1 MFFVCYCC
9 GVRTRYIFLFYGS
22 ILGNCTLLL
31 FRLFCL
37 TFLLVS
43 RNQCSWFVSLILILV
58 CAHQHQV
65 VVSSF
70 VVQWL
75 DFSAFNQENLILNY
89 LVLDEQIQAKK
100 TYMSVS
106 TTQYSGRVWTTNE
119 QKFQV
124 VMMSWLDTRKQFKG
138 AYECSSFKVTLRC
151 TTWKLG

>member
-9 GVRTRYIFLFYGS
+9 GVCTRYIFLFYGS
-22 ILGNCTLLL
+22 ILGNCTLSL

-70 VVQWL
+70 VVPMTSIFRVQPRKL
-75 DFSAFNQENLILNY
+75 DSKLFGIRW
-89 LVLDEQIQAKK
+89 KHPK
-100 TYMSVS
+100 RTYMSVS